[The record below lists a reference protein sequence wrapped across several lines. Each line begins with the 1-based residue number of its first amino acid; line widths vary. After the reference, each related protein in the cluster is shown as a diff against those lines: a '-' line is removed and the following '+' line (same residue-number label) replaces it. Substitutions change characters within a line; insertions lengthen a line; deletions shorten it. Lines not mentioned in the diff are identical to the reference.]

1 MKFKVERD
9 TILKEVSLSQ
19 EIISSRN
26 SLSVLSNVLIE
37 TADGTLVIRATD
49 LKIGFETKIP
59 AEVTE
64 QGRTTVFCDKLV
76 GILRALPSGEVS
88 FELASDGSLTIKPLF
103 KNIDFQLRS
112 IQAEKFPELQLIA
125 DEAYF
130 EVGQREFLDMVS
142 QTIFAVS
149 DDETRYFMNGVY
161 MENIEGDLVMV
172 ATDGRRLAFVRKT
185 PEQEL
190 KEFDGIIVPP
200 KVLQIIK
207 KLASGDGTFSM
218 AVTEKNLFVQFENQ
232 KISSALIEGQ
242 FPNYQRVIPESQTHT
257 ATLVRDELLEALR
270 RVSLLVEKS
279 KRIYLNI
286 AEGALTL
293 SSEESEVGV
302 AHEEISCEY
311 EGPETKIAVN
321 YAYVLDPLRVIGSD
335 NITINFTEATRAL
348 TLYSVPREDYFHIVM
363 PMQLD

>member
-9 TILKEVSLSQ
+9 TILREVSLSQ

-37 TADGTLVIRATD
+37 TADGALVLRATD
-49 LKIGFETKIP
+49 LKIGFETKID

-64 QGRTTVFCDKLV
+64 QGKTTVFCDKLL
-76 GILRALPSGEVS
+76 GILRALPPGEVS
-88 FELASDGSLTIKPLF
+88 FELEEDGALTIRPLF

-130 EVGQREFLDMVS
+130 EVSQKEFLDMIA
-142 QTIFAVS
+142 QTVFAVS

-161 MENIEGDLVMV
+161 VENIEGDLVMV
-172 ATDGRRLAFVRKT
+172 ATDGRRLAYVRKT
-185 PEQEL
+185 PEQEI

-200 KVLQIIK
+200 KVLQLIR
-207 KLASGDGTFSM
+207 KLASGKGTFSM
-218 AVTEKNLFVQFENQ
+218 AITEKNLFVQFENQ

-242 FPNYQRVIPESQTHT
+242 FPNYQRVIPESQSYAVTI
-257 ATLVRDELLEALR
+257 VRDEMLEALR

-279 KRIYLNI
+279 KRIYLNVT
-286 AEGALTL
+286 EGGLTL

-311 EGPETKIAVN
+311 EGPDTQIAVN
-321 YAYVLDPLRVIGSD
+321 YGYVMDPLRVIASD
-335 NITINFTEATRAL
+335 NVTINFTEATRAL
-348 TLYSVPREDYFHIVM
+348 TIYSVPREDYFHIVM